1 MGLIL
6 LNCNQ
11 TNKRPSTLGKEG
23 ATYGDFYRSCENKNC
38 KTKLSNVRS
47 YKFAK
52 DRNINK
58 HARPYK
64 FAKDKNMKK
73 GFSVTLLKEL
83 RNCNLKLFLCP
94 QQK

>member
-52 DRNINK
+52 DRN
-58 HARPYK
+58 
-64 FAKDKNMKK
+64 MKK

>member
-52 DRNINK
+52 DRNVNK
-58 HARPYK
+58 HA
-64 FAKDKNMKK
+64 
-73 GFSVTLLKEL
+73 
-83 RNCNLKLFLCP
+83 NLINLPKI
-94 QQK
+94 KI